1 MTTDRTARTAEQL
14 INAGQRSPVYI
25 AAPYG
30 DPDPQI
36 RAWHAARAAC
46 IARIAVLAGHAPIIV
61 HNDIEAGV
69 FGDDGT
75 PADREAGIDCCLA
88 MVRMVARHGGGL
100 FWELS
105 TGTQTPYPALGAHF
119 RAAGPYVDYCY
130 DPDKPARCVTA
141 GMHRERELWLH
152 VLAEELRP
160 ARSFSW
166 MQWVWVLSQTPLVH
180 KVGVGDLLATM
191 GKLTD
196 RPVGDAEC
204 SQPDV
209 CSPAGGV
216 CDGCRARSR
225 QHLADSYL

>member
-1 MTTDRTARTAEQL
+1 MTTDKTARTAEQL

-36 RAWHAARAAC
+36 RAWHTARAAC

-75 PADREAGIDCCLA
+75 PADREAGLDCCLA
-88 MVRMVARHGGGL
+88 MVRIVAAGYGS

-105 TGTQTPYPALGAHF
+105 TYVRTPHLAVETRSSVP
-119 RAAGPYVDYCY
+119 
-130 DPDKPARCVTA
+130 DPDRPARFVTA
-141 GMHRERELWLH
+141 GMSRERELWQ
-152 VLAEELRP
+152 LAAPTRS
-160 ARSFSW
+160 ARSGSW
-166 MQWVWVLSQTPLVH
+166 AQWMGSIWTLPQIGKEAEAVM
-180 KVGVGDLLATM
+180 LLDAM
-191 GKLTD
+191 DKLIK
-196 RPVGDAEC
+196 RPVGATVC

-209 CSPAGGV
+209 CPPAGGV
-216 CDGCRARSR
+216 CDGCRTRSKR
-225 QHLADSYL
+225 YLADSHL